1 LVIERL
7 SGIISGLDT
16 QSMITKL
23 MQIESRPVDLMKQQQ
38 HTYELRKELWREI
51 NTSLSALNS
60 KIKDLL
66 DPAKFTVQ
74 KATSRDETVATAKAD
89 GTAGGG
95 VYNITVTT
103 LAKAHR
109 VAGSKQGSATTALGL
124 SGNFTIND
132 GLYTSIISVTADDT
146 LTSIMNKINAAKD
159 NVDTTK
165 NLRITASIVDN
176 KLVLTHDGT
185 GTANSIT
192 LTDSNNIGG
201 TTDPAEVLESLGL
214 LDDTK
219 AVVNTLQNP
228 VDAVFKINGIDVVR
242 DSNTVSDVVSGLTIN
257 LLKEGGASTTITV
270 EQDTNAVYATVK
282 AFVDQYNSTMDLI
295 NTRLSEKKVKDA
307 TTDAA
312 LKKGLLRGDS
322 ALVGL
327 KDRLRRMIS
336 EPLAGLQPFD
346 RLSDIGITTSS
357 DDFGKSG
364 KLQIDETK
372 LKEAVNKDPQ
382 GVARLFFNDLDG
394 DRDIDAGETG
404 IAVKLQNELEQFISS
419 STKSI
424 GGVIVKKGLI
434 PARLDSLDKVIKDYD
449 GKIAAY
455 EERLKLR
462 EEQLWKQFTTMEKAL
477 SDMQNQASWLAG
489 QLNALYS

>member
-1 LVIERL
+1 MERL

-16 QSMITKL
+16 QGLITQL
-23 MQIESRPVDLMKQQQ
+23 MQIEARPVDLMKQQQ
-38 HTYELRKELWREI
+38 HIYELRKELWQEI
-51 NTSLSALNS
+51 NTSLAALDS

-74 KATSRDETVATAKAD
+74 KTTSQDETVATAAAD
-89 GTAGGG
+89 GTAGAG
-95 VYNITVTT
+95 VYDIFVTT

-109 VAGSKQGSATTALGL
+109 VAGSNQGSATTALGL
-124 SGNFTIND
+124 TGNFTISD
-132 GLYTSIISVTADDT
+132 GLYTSTISVTADDT
-146 LTSIMNKINAAKD
+146 LTSIMKKINAAKD
-159 NVDTTK
+159 NVDSMK
-165 NLRITASIVDN
+165 DLRVTASIVDN
-176 KLVLTHDGT
+176 KLVLTHDET

-192 LTDSNNIGG
+192 LTDSNNLGG
-201 TTDPAEVLESLGL
+201 VTDPTEVLESLGL
-214 LDDTK
+214 LKDDKTV
-219 AVVNTLQNP
+219 ANTLQGP

-242 DSNTVSDVVSGLTIN
+242 GSNTVSDVVSGLTIN
-257 LLKEGGASTTITV
+257 LLKEGASATITV
-270 EQDTNAVYATVK
+270 EQDTDAVYSTVK

-295 NTRLSEKKVKDA
+295 NTRLSEEKVKDA

-327 KDRLRRMIS
+327 KDRLRRMVS
-336 EPLAGLQPFD
+336 EPIAGLQPFD
-346 RLSDIGITTSS
+346 RLSDIGITTTS

-372 LKEAVNKDPQ
+372 LKDAVNQDPE

-394 DRDIDAGETG
+394 DQDIDAGETG
-404 IAVKLQNELEQFISS
+404 IAVKLQNEMEQFISS

-455 EERLKLR
+455 EERLQLR
-462 EEQLWKQFTTMEKAL
+462 EEELWRQFTAMEKAL